1 MWSIIEKRPR
11 EGFFLRKDK
20 LPNHMLNYL
29 KDVQAEMKHVS
40 WPSRTQT
47 IAYTVVVIAVSL
59 FTALYLGAWDYL
71 FTSLIQKIV

>member
-1 MWSIIEKRPR
+1 M
-11 EGFFLRKDK
+11 
-20 LPNHMLNYL
+20 PNYI
-29 KDVQAEMKHVS
+29 KEVRAEMKHVS

-71 FTSLIQKIV
+71 FTTFIQKIV